1 MTEFKPTSE
10 QSTILDA
17 LATTNDNLMLVA
29 YAGCGKSATLKLI
42 DAADRVEPH
51 LYLVFNKANATE
63 AESSGDFR
71 QGTSIRTFN
80 SLGHRMWG
88 QTCAHR
94 VKLNPKK
101 INEIFKQITE
111 EAPRHERTELWSQ
124 YDAVCEG
131 VNLAR
136 AIGYIPPHHAKASKS
151 LCTADAL
158 WALLDERPSPDTCAL
173 IDRVL
178 ISSISQAYNGI
189 IDFAD
194 QCYMTA
200 LFASG
205 AFPKFPLVLVDE
217 YQDLSP
223 VQHKLIEKLCRHS
236 RQIGVGDDAQAIY
249 GFRGADNQGMSRAIE
264 RFSMQTLSLSTSFR
278 CPSVIVD
285 NVKWRVP
292 NFRSFREGG
301 SVSRP
306 KQSPIDEGST
316 VICRNNAPLLHL
328 AMTLIGTGRSVDV
341 AGTDMSAKLVR
352 QLGKLGDESMTKAQ
366 ALSAIDSWQTER
378 EVNGSRGAKDMA
390 DCMRIFANQGRDLGQ
405 AINYAKHL
413 FEQSGTVQFLT
424 GHKSKGLEFDSV
436 YHLDEALLGEGQDHN
451 LRYVIDTRSK
461 DRLVYIHSEDAA

>member
-1 MTEFKPTSE
+1 MTDLKPTTE
-10 QSTILDA
+10 QTAILDT
-17 LATTNDNLMLVA
+17 LATTTDNLMLVA
-29 YAGCGKSATLKLI
+29 RAGCGKSATLKLI
-42 DAADRVEPH
+42 DRAALVEPH

-71 QGTSIRTFN
+71 QGTAIRTFN

-94 VKLNPKK
+94 VTLNPRK
-101 INEIFKQITE
+101 ISEIFKQITE
-111 EAPRHERTELWSQ
+111 EAPRHERTELWAQ

-136 AIGYIPPHHAKASKS
+136 AIGYIPPQHAKADKS
-151 LCTADAL
+151 LWEPEDL

-173 IDRVL
+173 IDQVL
-178 ISSISQAYNGI
+178 IASIRQAYGGS

-194 QCYMTA
+194 QCYMSA

-223 VQHKLIEKLCRHS
+223 VQHKLIEKLCRYS

-249 GFRGADNQGMSRAIE
+249 GFRGADSQGMAGAIE
-264 RFSMQTLSLSTSFR
+264 RFSMRTLPLSTSFR

-292 NFRSFREGG
+292 DFRAFREGG

-306 KQSPIDEGST
+306 KQSAIDEGST

-328 AMTLIGTGRSVDV
+328 AMTLIGTGRAVDV

-352 QLGKLGDESMTKAQ
+352 QLGKLGDEDMTQ
-366 ALSAIDSWQTER
+366 VQTLSAIDSWLNER
-378 EVNGSRGAKDMA
+378 EAKGSRSAKDMA
-390 DCMRIFANQGRDLGQ
+390 DCMRIFAQQGRTLGQ

-413 FEQSGTVQFLT
+413 FAQSGTVQFLT
-424 GHKSKGLEFDSV
+424 GHKSKGLEFDNV
-436 YHLDEALLGEGQDHN
+436 YHLDDDLLGEGQDRN
-451 LRYVIDTRSK
+451 LSYVIDTRTK
-461 DRLVYIHSEDAA
+461 DRLTYIYSEAK